1 MRSFQE
7 KRRWRKIMESWPV
20 LLLLTILLV
29 IFSWSVIGFLRKM
42 NLTKENR
49 EIAEEQ
55 LAQLK
60 NKKQKLSN
68 DIENLN
74 TEEGKETIFRE
85 NFGLAK
91 EGENLIIVLDE
102 KNKEEEKISSKS
114 GFFSKLL
121 FWRD

>member
-1 MRSFQE
+1 
-7 KRRWRKIMESWPV
+7 
-20 LLLLTILLV
+20 
-29 IFSWSVIGFLRKM
+29 M